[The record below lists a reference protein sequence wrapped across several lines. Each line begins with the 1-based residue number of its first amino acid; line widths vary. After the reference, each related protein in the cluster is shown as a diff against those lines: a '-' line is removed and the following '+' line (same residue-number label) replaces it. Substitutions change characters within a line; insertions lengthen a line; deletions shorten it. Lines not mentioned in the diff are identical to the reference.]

1 MVKVQDS
8 GYSRQRMSTKKYF
21 RNSIS
26 ILLRL
31 FNLCVILTLTIY
43 FSQIQEG
50 QLAEFQSRFLF
61 LRSIRQSTILVLG
74 GIISYILRNKYD
86 SSLNTVYRAISRI
99 TVNPFITIEQFI
111 CYGWRNTFNNVEF
124 FISKETQTKHKLVTD
139 SFLFSDSSNADCL
152 SLYIILKYTPLDET
166 HLAVVTGLIH

>member
-1 MVKVQDS
+1 
-8 GYSRQRMSTKKYF
+8 MSTKKYF

-50 QLAEFQSRFLF
+50 QLVEFQSRFLF

-74 GIISYILRNKYD
+74 VIISYILRNKYD

-99 TVNPFITIEQFI
+99 TVNTSIKIE
-111 CYGWRNTFNNVEF
+111 
-124 FISKETQTKHKLVTD
+124 
-139 SFLFSDSSNADCL
+139 
-152 SLYIILKYTPLDET
+152 
-166 HLAVVTGLIH
+166 